1 MSWIVASFAV
11 LGAALVIGFAW
22 YERTH
27 PSARV
32 LALIATLAAL
42 AALGRVA
49 FAPIPNVKPTT
60 DIVLISGY
68 VLGGAPGFAVGAI
81 AALTSNVFFGQGPWT
96 PWQMVAWGGVGAGGA
111 LLARVAGRELGRISL
126 TAACAFAG
134 LAYGAVMNF
143 SLWVTF
149 GGDHSAA
156 KLAGYYVTSLP
167 FDIAHAVGNALFC
180 LAFGPVLVSALRRF
194 RARFEVTWRPA
205 PAMLATIALLLALPV
220 AAQAQAPSQSVRW
233 LASAQNSDGGF
244 GAAPRQG
251 SSQLYTGWAA
261 LGLAAAGRNPG
272 SVRRGGRSVIDYVV
286 SHARELNDLGELDR
300 TILVMRAAGRSPRNV
315 GGRNLVAAVM
325 RKQGRNGAFGG
336 RVNTTAFAILALRA
350 AGHSSRERRMRK
362 AASFIAGQ
370 ANRDGGFN
378 FDGRGGQS
386 GVDDTGAAVQA
397 LVVAGRRRTTTV
409 RRAVGFLFAQQNPDG
424 GFPLVPGA
432 GSNAQSTSWAIQGL
446 IAAGRHPSRVRRR
459 GSRTPV
465 EYLRTLVTGSGAVRY
480 SRTSAQTPV
489 WVTAQA
495 LAALAGKPFPLARV
509 R

>member
-1 MSWIVASFAV
+1 
-11 LGAALVIGFAW
+11 
-22 YERTH
+22 
-27 PSARV
+27 
-32 LALIATLAAL
+32 
-42 AALGRVA
+42 
-49 FAPIPNVKPTT
+49 
-60 DIVLISGY
+60 
-68 VLGGAPGFAVGAI
+68 
-81 AALTSNVFFGQGPWT
+81 
-96 PWQMVAWGGVGAGGA
+96 
-111 LLARVAGRELGRISL
+111 
-126 TAACAFAG
+126 
-134 LAYGAVMNF
+134 
-143 SLWVTF
+143 
-149 GGDHSAA
+149 
-156 KLAGYYVTSLP
+156 
-167 FDIAHAVGNALFC
+167 
-180 LAFGPVLVSALRRF
+180 
-194 RARFEVTWRPA
+194 
-205 PAMLATIALLLALPV
+205 
-220 AAQAQAPSQSVRW
+220 
-233 LASAQNSDGGF
+233 
-244 GAAPRQG
+244 
-251 SSQLYTGWAA
+251 
-261 LGLAAAGRNPG
+261 
-272 SVRRGGRSVIDYVV
+272 
-286 SHARELNDLGELDR
+286 
-300 TILVMRAAGRSPRNV
+300 
-315 GGRNLVAAVM
+315 
-325 RKQGRNGAFGG
+325 
-336 RVNTTAFAILALRA
+336 
-350 AGHSSRERRMRK
+350 MRK